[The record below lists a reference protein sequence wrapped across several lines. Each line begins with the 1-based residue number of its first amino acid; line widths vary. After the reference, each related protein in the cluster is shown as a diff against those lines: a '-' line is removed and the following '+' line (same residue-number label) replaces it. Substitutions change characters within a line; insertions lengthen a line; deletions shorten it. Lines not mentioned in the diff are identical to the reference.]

1 MNNIEEEYDERYGS
15 RNAWYDLRP
24 RKPRSYLHL
33 YTMIEAFLLTQ
44 FPIHKGLCI
53 FGEART
59 KAVIEE
65 FEQLQK
71 MNVINHVGL
80 TN

>member
-1 MNNIEEEYDERYGS
+1 
-15 RNAWYDLRP
+15 
-24 RKPRSYLHL
+24 
-33 YTMIEAFLLTQ
+33 MIEAFLLTQ